1 MGLGYLMLAVKSERD
16 DYLVGNPQFTYF
28 KSVYKRHTNF
38 AMDYQELQFPSNTNN
53 ISCRKIYLDIPK
65 NADLLHRMY
74 LMLDIQH
81 KNVADDSVDAPFV
94 YNLIEYIDF
103 YIGDQLIDR
112 HYASWYHLWHELLEP
127 DQKSFALGEMVS
139 LYNKTG
145 SASKKAILPLRF
157 WFNNNIG
164 LSLPLIA
171 LSNNKI
177 KLEVQFADFPEH
189 ISCNQVTLLIENIY
203 LDQEERRS
211 LVTNKQEYLITQVQ
225 TSLNNTIPKYINTA
239 PDLRYKIPLNLR
251 HPIKELFW
259 TIQNCTGQLAP
270 TDQFKY
276 WNGAEGSDQMS
287 ECTLVINGQ
296 ELMDE
301 LPGPFFRDV
310 QQYQY
315 YGSYGMSNINQFST
329 YNGASSGIYSYSF
342 SVHPTKF
349 QPSGSLNFSKLD
361 NAQLKMG
368 LTKLTPDNTNRN
380 IVIHGVNYN
389 ILRVE
394 SGMAGLAFVN

>member
-38 AMDYQELQFPSNTNN
+38 AMDYQELRFPSNTNN

-74 LMLDIQH
+74 LILDIDYLS
-81 KNVADDSVDAPFV
+81 KNVPPFEVPFV

-139 LYNKTG
+139 VYSKTSPG
-145 SASKKAILPLRF
+145 NDPKKLILPLRF

-177 KLEVQFADFPEH
+177 KLEVQFADFPAP
-189 ISCNQVTLLIENIY
+189 ITCNQVTLLIENIY
-203 LDQEERRS
+203 LDQDERRS

-225 TSLNNTIPKYINTA
+225 TSLNNTIPKYVNGA

-251 HPIKELFW
+251 HPVKELFW
-259 TIQNCTGQLAP
+259 TIQSSNGGIRPA
-270 TDQFKY
+270 DQFKY
-276 WNGAEGSDQMS
+276 WNGSVGDQMS
-287 ECTLVINGQ
+287 ACTLVINGQ

-301 LPGPFFRDV
+301 LPAPFFRDV

-315 YGSYGMSNINQFST
+315 YGSYGMSNINQFPEFDGS
-329 YNGASSGIYSYSF
+329 ASGIYSYSF
-342 SVHPTKF
+342 SVYPTKF

-368 LTKLTPDNTNRN
+368 LTELNDKCNRN
-380 IVIHGVNYN
+380 IVIYGVNYN